1 MRNLKELAEGW
12 YDPETKQKAIESA
25 ERSAQEIVEEPRAVR
40 NRAPQEDSAASD
52 DDYGPVLPPGGAS
65 RRAGAPVP
73 NFSDLALR
81 REQIQEEHE
90 HAREDLR
97 YERKQDRLQQKE
109 RLDELVPRAEGG
121 TRERQLEK
129 KRDTAV
135 ANREFAAARGGGD
148 GIAEVAES
156 ELMGAGGG
164 VDDVRRMRKE
174 EERKKNERE
183 IRREEILRAR
193 AAEREERMEL
203 VRAKESKTMEML
215 QVSLVEYTDRAP
227 TTCTNHSC

>member
-1 MRNLKELAEGW
+1 LRNLKELAEGW
-12 YDPETKQKAIESA
+12 YDPETKQKAVDSA
-25 ERSAQEIVEEPRAVR
+25 ERSAQEIVEEPRVMHNKTA
-40 NRAPQEDSAASD
+40 AADDSTASE
-52 DDYGPVLPPGGAS
+52 DDYGPILPLGGTS
-65 RRAGAPVP
+65 RRAGAPAP

-81 REQIQEEHE
+81 REQVQEDNE

-109 RLDELVPRAEGG
+109 RLDELVPKAEGG

-129 KRDTAV
+129 KRNAAV

-148 GIAEVAES
+148 GVAEVAES
-156 ELMGAGGG
+156 DLMGAGGG

-193 AAEREERMEL
+193 AAEREERMEA
-203 VRAKESKTMEML
+203 VRAKESKTMAML
-215 QVSLVEYTDRAP
+215 QVSLNILKVVLKKVY
-227 TTCTNHSC
+227 